1 MLSTNGTSTIQD
13 ANSQAFVNYYVD
25 NLIEEQEKFLKIHS
39 DNLKKNTRVY
49 NSFFDT
55 LVYKNVCEALY
66 SNTTQDSTT
75 AQDCSDFMG
84 GILQKGL
91 HSSNVAFWDG
101 IRELLNDFK
110 KNAARQ
116 LDDPVL
122 IELKLL
128 LCKYLEPSYWNLND
142 NIESSINIAFSNENK
157 LLLGIFVCFIGIVI
171 LLFMVVWRAFI
182 FSTRKSLFMTKT
194 MIAIIPPEVI
204 YQNRKIREYVIK
216 SSKQVVYQ
224 VK

>member
-1 MLSTNGTSTIQD
+1 
-13 ANSQAFVNYYVD
+13 
-25 NLIEEQEKFLKIHS
+25 
-39 DNLKKNTRVY
+39 
-49 NSFFDT
+49 
-55 LVYKNVCEALY
+55 
-66 SNTTQDSTT
+66 
-75 AQDCSDFMG
+75 MG